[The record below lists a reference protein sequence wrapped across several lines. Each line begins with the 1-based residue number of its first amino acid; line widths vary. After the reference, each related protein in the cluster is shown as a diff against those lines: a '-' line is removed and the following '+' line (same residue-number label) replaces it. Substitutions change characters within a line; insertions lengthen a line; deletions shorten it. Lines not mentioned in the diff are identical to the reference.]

1 MMLVTGASGFVGSA
15 VLRRLIE
22 AGKRVRALVRP
33 TSERRNLDGIDVEI
47 VEGDLT
53 SPKTLRAGLEG
64 CKGLYHVAADYRLWS
79 REPRK
84 MLDTNVEGTRA
95 IMLAAA
101 EAGVERIVY
110 TSSVATLGLV
120 SSGVADEETPVSFDD
135 MIGVYKQSKYLA
147 EQEVFSLFYGGSLP
161 VVIVNPSTPIG
172 PRDIKPTPTG
182 RMVVEAALGRMPAY
196 VDTGLNVVHV
206 DDVADGHLLA
216 YEKGVLGERYV
227 LGGENM
233 ELSKILRVVAAQT
246 GGKAPR
252 VKIPHSAVMPVA
264 YVAEA
269 WTRLTGGEEP
279 FVTVD
284 AVRMARKKMFFAS
297 DKAVREL
304 GYAPRPAESAIRD
317 AVAWFADNGY
327 LS

>member
-22 AGKRVRALVRP
+22 AGERVRALVRP

-47 VEGDLT
+47 VEGDL
-53 SPKTLRAGLEG
+53 SLPKTLRAGLDG
-64 CKGLYHVAADYRLWS
+64 CKGLYHVAADYRLWT

-84 MLDTNVEGTRA
+84 MLDTNVDGTRA

-110 TSSVATLGLV
+110 TSSVATLGMV
-120 SSGVADEETPVSFDD
+120 SSGVADEETPVGFED

-147 EQEVFSLFYGGSLP
+147 EQEVLSLFCGDGLP

-182 RMVVEAALGRMPAY
+182 RMVVEAASGRMPAY

-216 YEKGVLGERYV
+216 YGKGVLGERYV

-233 ELSKILRVVAAQT
+233 ELSEILRVVAAQT
-246 GGKAPR
+246 GGKAPK
-252 VKIPHSAVMPVA
+252 VKIPHGVVMPLA
-264 YVAEA
+264 YGAEA
-269 WTRLTGGEEP
+269 WTWLTGGKEP

-297 DKAVREL
+297 DKAIRDL
-304 GYAPRPAESAIRD
+304 GYAPRPAETAIRD
-317 AVAWFADNGY
+317 AVAWFANNGY
-327 LS
+327 LG